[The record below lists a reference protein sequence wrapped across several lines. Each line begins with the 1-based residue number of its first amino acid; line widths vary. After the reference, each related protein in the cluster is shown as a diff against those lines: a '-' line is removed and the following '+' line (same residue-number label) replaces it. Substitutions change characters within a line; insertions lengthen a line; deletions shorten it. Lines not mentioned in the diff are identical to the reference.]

1 MGSTVPI
8 WRQPHLIYYWVP
20 PILWGLAI
28 LGMAGNVGSAVNTR
42 QLVKWLLSWFVV
54 LEPAQVS
61 LANYYFRKTGHAL
74 AYGCMYFL
82 WFRAFR
88 KQAGY
93 WPWRACFWSLGFC
106 LLFASMDEGCQWF
119 YYTRGASIRDVML
132 DMSGASLAALI
143 TAAVWRPWDLAGP
156 IPLVSWWRKPH
167 VLSYWLPPVLWSLA
181 VLAVPRGLVPIET
194 TLGPLKVLV
203 SGFAWVNPHDLRILN
218 LYLWKVVQVLTFSIL
233 SVLWFRAFQAYA
245 GAGWG
250 RACLSSLGLCL
261 YVVLL
266 QEGLRVITMTR
277 GISMHEV
284 ILDIAGVILAVLVI
298 AAVWRPRY
306 HGPHPGLNPGEANPR
321 TGIIFERLP

>member
-8 WRQPHLIYYWVP
+8 WRQPHLIYYWAP

-28 LGMAGNVGSAVNTR
+28 LGMAGNVGSWKNTNFLL
-42 QLVKWLLSWFVV
+42 QWLLSWFVV
-54 LEPAQVS
+54 PKPAQ
-61 LANYYFRKTGHAL
+61 LNMINYYMRKTGHAL

-93 WPWRACFWSLGFC
+93 RPWRACFWSLGFC

-119 YYTRGASIRDVML
+119 YNSRGASIRDVML

-143 TAAVWRPWDLAGP
+143 TAAVWRPWDQAAP

-167 VLSYWLPPVLWSLA
+167 VPSYWLPPILWSLA
-181 VLAVPRGLVPIET
+181 MLAVPRGLVPVET

-203 SGFAWVNPHDLRILN
+203 SGFAWVNPHDLQILN

-233 SVLWFRAFQAYA
+233 YVLWFRAFQGYA
-245 GAGWG
+245 GAGRG
-250 RACLSSLGLCL
+250 RACLYALGLCL
-261 YVVLL
+261 YAVFL
-266 QEGLRVITMTR
+266 QEGLRAITMTQ

-284 ILDIAGVILAVLVI
+284 ILDISGVSLAVLVT
-298 AAVWRPRY
+298 AAVCPPRY
-306 HGPHPGLNPGEANPR
+306 HAR
-321 TGIIFERLP
+321 TLA